1 MPNYDEFGKE
11 FFYLPEF
18 LQADDQDEVAEN
30 GGAYRNTT
38 NWCLFG
44 EIVRIELITR
54 LVLVCRDKRDFAF
67 LVAFYPDG
75 NAQAD
80 PRPYEVGHTVA
91 VLNTTTKRFLDGREG
106 VRVEKLETCRVSP
119 AFSLLISINGGL
131 LTNVMNT
138 ELVKYTGRIDEQR
151 DTRPCQACGKEAQ
164 ERKKCGGCGYYYY
177 CDTACQ
183 KMAWEGKHHKKE
195 CKVLKN
201 PNMRML
207 LNLKAATQALR
218 FTD

>member
-1 MPNYDEFGKE
+1 MPNYDEFVME
-11 FFYLPEF
+11 PFYFPEF

-30 GGAYRNTT
+30 RGAYGNTT

-44 EIVRIELITR
+44 EIVRIELFTR
-54 LVLVCRDKRDFAF
+54 LVLFCRDKRDFAF

-80 PRPYEVGHTVA
+80 PRPYKIGHTVA

-106 VRVEKLETCRVSP
+106 VRVEKLETCR
-119 AFSLLISINGGL
+119 AFPLKLADL
-131 LTNVMNT
+131 YQMNT
-138 ELVKYTGRIDEQR
+138 ELVKYTGGIDEQSG
-151 DTRPCQACGKEAQ
+151 TRPCQACGKEAQ
-164 ERKKCGGCGYYYY
+164 ERKKCGGCGYYHY

-183 KMAWEGKHHKKE
+183 KKAWEGKNHKKE

-218 FTD
+218 FID